1 MAIKANASSQGG
13 EVRKRFVGVG
23 SFRVLGVNPTKA
35 ELEKFLGRELSK
47 EPEYLKN
54 KQDAK
59 DNDKPYKQ
67 LRVTFMVQAD
77 HPAIVDKKNKA
88 TLETNAALTEPYKD
102 TISFFIDSRYFLSH
116 KNGIDKVQVVDKYG
130 RFVWVPVDQAKNHQ
144 IPMYSNGPAKL
155 DKDYRPA
162 FRGEEDLTKFILN
175 YLNVTPIDSYNK
187 NTGEW
192 ITNPNPEDCEGR
204 LDKIKDYFNGDISEL
219 KEYCS
224 YLPSN
229 CVKLLVGVQTD
240 SEGRQYNTMYSRLSL
255 RNGSKSYTPFFD
267 SIAGNAEYLKDM
279 VFSNDPTGAIE
290 NIKEYKENVKETD
303 LSTKAQAAN
312 DPFAEAAALP
322 EDDLP
327 FGSPSDSDPF
337 ADVA

>member
-13 EVRKRFVGVG
+13 EVRKKFVGVG

-35 ELEKFLGRELSK
+35 ELEKFLGREISK
-47 EPEYLKN
+47 DPEYLKD
-54 KQDAK
+54 KKDAK

-67 LRVTFMVQAD
+67 MRVTFMIQAD
-77 HPAIVDKKNKA
+77 EPNSVPKENKA
-88 TLETNAALTEPYKD
+88 TRETNAALTEPYKD
-102 TISFFIDSRYFLSH
+102 TISFFIDSRYFVSH
-116 KNGIDKVQVVDKYG
+116 KNGVNKVQVVDKYG
-130 RFVWVPVDQAKNHQ
+130 RFAWVTDEQYKNRQ
-144 IPMYSNGPAKL
+144 IPIYSNGPAKL
-155 DKDYRPA
+155 DKDYRA
-162 FRGEEDLTKFILN
+162 AYRGEEDLTKFILN

-192 ITNPNPEDCEGR
+192 VTNPNPEDCEGR
-204 LDKIKDYFNGDISEL
+204 LDKIKDYFTGDISEL
-219 KEYCS
+219 KEYCT
-224 YLPSN
+224 YIPTN
-229 CVKLLVGVQTD
+229 CVKLLVAVQTNSD
-240 SEGRQYNTMYSRLSL
+240 GTQYNTMYSRMSL

-279 VFSNDPTGAIE
+279 VFSNDPTGVIE

-303 LSTKAQAAN
+303 LKSAPAN

-327 FGSPSDSDPF
+327 FNDSDPF
-337 ADVA
+337 AGVA